1 MEKQRHSLSHIMALV
16 VREKW
21 PKVKLGI
28 GPATET
34 GFYYDFDLPEK
45 FSPEDLISIEKRMK
59 EIIKENLVFE
69 RFEIDIKEAIKKEKA
84 RKEIYKVELLKE
96 LEKEGEKKVSYY
108 RIGSFEDL
116 CKGPHLDSS
125 GQINPE
131 SFKIDKIAG
140 AYWRGDEKNKMLTR
154 IYGLSFNTK
163 KELDDHL
170 IMLKEAEERDHR
182 KISKE
187 MDLFSLS
194 EKVGPG
200 LILWHAKLSKT
211 REVLETWWR
220 RIHRENNYDYL
231 YTPHIGK
238 ATLWKESGHLD
249 FFKDSMFPALID
261 KETKEEYYVKPMSCP
276 FHVEIYKSRKRSY
289 KELPLRWNEL
299 GTCYRYEKSGELH
312 GMARPRGFTQDD
324 AHVICTEDQF
334 KREYQKVVD
343 LTLKVFDCF
352 GFKKFKYYLAVRDPK
367 EKGKYVGDT
376 KIWDIAEKTIK
387 EILDEKKIEYELEE
401 GGAKFYGPA
410 LDIKIFDS
418 IGREW
423 QCPTIQLDMNLPS
436 KFGMSYI
443 GPDGNEHTPIMIH
456 RTIFGSMERFITIL
470 IEHYVGC
477 FPLWLAPVQVKLL
490 PISSKHISFCQEI
503 KDELTSKDFRV
514 EIDETDENINNKVRK
529 ASQEKVP
536 YVLVIGDKEISSNKL
551 NIRERGKNET
561 KEESKEDFYQRI
573 EKENQIKIPRAI

>member
-503 KDELTSKDFRV
+503 KDELTGKDFRV